1 MEPLRHFFDCTYAPG
16 VTMPAKRPDE
26 GYRRTMSVIL
36 IIVALIAVVTIGVL
50 VYWSTRGKPVQGPSA
65 PQGESTIPGI

>member
-1 MEPLRHFFDCTYAPG
+1 
-16 VTMPAKRPDE
+16 
-26 GYRRTMSVIL
+26 MSVIL

-65 PQGESTIPGI
+65 PQGEATIPMI